1 MNPVISV
8 MVVTYNQEEYIA
20 KTLDSIL
27 EQECSFPF
35 EIVIGEDCSTDNTRA
50 ICESYASLYP
60 DIIRLIKNETNKGV
74 LKNYVDTLLSCRGEF
89 IADLAGDDYW
99 IDKKKLER
107 QANFL
112 LSKDN
117 CVACFTNYQKL
128 FEENGQLSSPVNTSG
143 EPYSLSAS
151 DIPKHMG
158 CMGDPLIFTC
168 TAMFRKSAFES
179 FYNSYPSFFEDDKYT
194 CEDFQLVFAL
204 LYQGEVLYDPAVT
217 TVYRI
222 GKSSVTNNRSLTR
235 KKDFAIGLIHLR
247 LDLINQ
253 FHLPVATASSFFDYR
268 LKEIYSLS
276 IKLNNTKGLDPIR
289 RKLEAEGY
297 SPDLT
302 IRAYSLISKN
312 KILSMLFQIFK
323 K

>member
-8 MVVTYNQEEYIA
+8 MIVTYNQEEYIA
-20 KTLDSIL
+20 KSIESIL
-27 EQECSFPF
+27 EQECSFPY
-35 EIVIGEDCSTDNTRA
+35 EIVIGEDCSTDRTRD
-50 ICESYASLYP
+50 ICESYASMYP
-60 DIIRLIKNETNKGV
+60 DIIRLIKNEYNKGL
-74 LKNYVDTLLSCRGEF
+74 LKNYVDTLLSCRGDF

-107 QANFL
+107 QANLL

-128 FEENGQLSSPVNTSG
+128 FEENGQLSSPVNTSR
-143 EPYSLSAS
+143 ETYSLSVS
-151 DIPKHMG
+151 DISKHMG

-168 TAMFRKSAFES
+168 TAMFRKSAFEY
-179 FYNSYPSFFEDDKYT
+179 FYNRYPSFFKDDKYT
-194 CEDFQLVFAL
+194 CEDFQLVFAF
-204 LYQGEVLYDPAVT
+204 LYQGEAIYDPAVT

-222 GKSSVTNNRSLTR
+222 GQSSVSNASSLAR
-235 KKDFAIGLIHLR
+235 KKSFATGLIHLR

-253 FHLPVATASSFFDYR
+253 FHLPITTVSSFFDYR

-276 IKLNNTKGLDPIR
+276 LKLNDTKGLDTIR
-289 RKLEAEGY
+289 RMLEAQGY

-302 IRAYSLISKN
+302 IRVYSFISKN
-312 KILSMLFQIFK
+312 KLLIRLFQIFK

>member
-1 MNPVISV
+1 MIPVISV

-20 KTLDSIL
+20 KTIESIL
-27 EQECSFPF
+27 EQECSFPY
-35 EIVIGEDCSTDNTRA
+35 EIVIGEDCSTDRTRA
-50 ICESYASLYP
+50 ICESYASMYP
-60 DIIRLIKNETNKGV
+60 DIIRLIKNETNKGL

-107 QANFL
+107 QANL
-112 LSKDN
+112 LQNRDN

-128 FEENGQLSSPVNTSG
+128 FEENGQLSSPVNPSG
-143 EPYSLSAS
+143 ETYSLSAS
-151 DIPKHMG
+151 DIPKHME

-179 FYNSYPSFFEDDKYT
+179 FYKSHPSFFENENYT

-204 LYQGEVLYDPAVT
+204 LYQGEVVYEPVVT
-217 TVYRI
+217 TIYRI
-222 GKSSVTNNRSLTR
+222 GKSSVSNDRLLTG
-235 KKDFAIGLIHLR
+235 KKRFATGLIHLR

-253 FHLPVATASSFFDYR
+253 FHLPVATASSFFNYR

-276 IKLNNTKGLDPIR
+276 LKLNDTKGLDTIR
-289 RKLEAEGY
+289 RKLEADGH

-302 IRAYSLISKN
+302 IRVYSFISKN
-312 KILSMLFQIFK
+312 RILTRLFQIFK